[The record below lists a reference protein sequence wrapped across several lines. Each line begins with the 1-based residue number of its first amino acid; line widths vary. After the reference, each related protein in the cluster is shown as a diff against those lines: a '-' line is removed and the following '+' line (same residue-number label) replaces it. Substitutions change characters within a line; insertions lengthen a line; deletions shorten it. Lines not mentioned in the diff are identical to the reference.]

1 MPEIGATLREARM
14 RERID
19 VSEIEAK
26 TKIRAK
32 YLRALENEEWDLL
45 PGPTFVKTFLRTYAQ
60 ALGLDD
66 KALLEEYKLS
76 FEHPGDIGEFERSKL
91 GQQPTTAAAR
101 YRNRIAQRPRTAGG
115 GARGGGAVPRSG
127 PSRGYLAAVAGV
139 GLLIVLLLV
148 GLLSGGSGPTKST
161 AGNPAGKPAR
171 KSSAGAGGAA
181 HGHARAPSAADL
193 ASLKLEPT
201 AEVYVCLIG
210 DGGRKRIPGVILKPG
225 VTEPEYHARRFL
237 LTLGNNA
244 LTLIVNGKPQ
254 AVPAS
259 AQAIGYS
266 ITRTAVTPL
275 EPGEL
280 PTCT

>member
-66 KALLEEYKLS
+66 KALLEEYKLQY
-76 FEHPGDIGEFERSKL
+76 EHPGDGAEFL
-91 GQQPTTAAAR
+91 QQPTAAAAR
-101 YRNRIAQRPRTAGG
+101 RARSRGQSGAQRRPGGAPRT
-115 GARGGGAVPRSG
+115 G
-127 PSRGYLAAVAGV
+127 PSRGYLIAIGV
-139 GLLIVLLLV
+139 VGVVIVLLVV
-148 GLLSGGSGPTKST
+148 GLLSGGGSPSSPAST
-161 AGNPAGKPAR
+161 QARQPAR
-171 KSSAGAGGAA
+171 SASSGTG
-181 HGHARAPSAADL
+181 SAARHHTQALAKQEL

-225 VTEPEYHARRFL
+225 ETAQPEYHARRFL

-244 LTLIVNGKPQ
+244 VTLTVNGKSQ

-259 AQAIGYS
+259 SGAIGYA
-266 ITRTAVTPL
+266 ITRTGMRTLAAA
-275 EPGEL
+275 EQ